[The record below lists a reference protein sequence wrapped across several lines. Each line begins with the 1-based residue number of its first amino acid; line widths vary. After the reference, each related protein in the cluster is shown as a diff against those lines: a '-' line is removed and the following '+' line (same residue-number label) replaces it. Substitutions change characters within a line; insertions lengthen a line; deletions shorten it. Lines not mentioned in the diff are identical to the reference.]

1 VSARRAIGWLCAG
14 ALIAGVLPVSAQDA
28 GKILR
33 SVRGTVGY
41 QTAQGAPFRPLFGR
55 IELPDDDLAITRA
68 ASNAALQLPDSSEVA
83 LGANTTVQVGAFNSA
98 TSPTPTTIAIQNGA
112 VRFAVRHPAGGVSN
126 YRFTTT
132 TSQVAVR
139 GTIALV
145 QTSPGNGDTIACL
158 DCAPGDVTVTITATG
173 QQITLL
179 TGQTLTVSASGG
191 GAVSATTD
199 VVLAGFAATGLS
211 TTAVSPTAFAP
222 GVEEHIVTGGSGVSI
237 GGIAAAAAA
246 AAAIGITAGNNG
258 NPGTPAG
265 NNSPV
270 VGHTPTPTPTPTVA
284 PTLPPGPTPTA
295 TAPINV
301 ITNGHGRTPPAP
313 PPGRH

>member
-14 ALIAGVLPVSAQDA
+14 ALIVSALPVSAQDA
-28 GKILR
+28 GKVLR
-33 SVRGTVGY
+33 TVRGNVGY
-41 QTAQGAPFRPLFGR
+41 QAPQDPTFRPLFGR
-55 IELPDDDLAITRA
+55 IELPDNDLAITRA

-83 LGANTTVQVGAFNSA
+83 LGANTTVQVGAFNNA

-112 VRFAVRHPAGGVSN
+112 VRFDVRHPAGGVSN

-173 QQITLL
+173 QQIALL
-179 TGQTLTVSASGG
+179 TGQTLTVSSAGG

-199 VVLAGFAATGLS
+199 VALAGFAAAGLS
-211 TTAVSPTAFAP
+211 TTAASSTAFAP
-222 GVEEHIVTGGSGVSI
+222 GIEEHIVTGGSGVSI

-246 AAAIGITAGNNG
+246 AAAIGITAGNNSSSG
-258 NPGTPAG
+258 APAN

-270 VGHTPTPTPTPTVA
+270 VGHTPAPTPTPTVV

-301 ITNGHGRTPPAP
+301 ITTGHGRTPPSP